1 MRLHLDRTL
10 PIGLGEQL
18 RGQLRFLID
27 SGELAPGAR
36 LPSARAVAES
46 QEVNVN
52 TVAAAYADLEAE
64 GYLVQRKRAG
74 TRVAPEPPPAR
85 ERALVAQM
93 GAELARRTRTL
104 GVSGADLLQTVA
116 AQAAL
121 GGATP
126 RFRVALLVEDP
137 LQAQEILARASALF
151 REGVELTP
159 LTPSEYRAAE
169 AHLTVVHPALTG
181 RLAPPPAQPPAHLD
195 FGTDFPAPAD

>member
-18 RGQLRFLID
+18 RSQLRLLID
-27 SGELAPGAR
+27 SGELPPGAR
-36 LPSARAVAES
+36 LPAARAVAES

-64 GYLVQRKRAG
+64 GYVVQRKRAG
-74 TRVAPEPPPAR
+74 TRVAPEPPLAQ
-85 ERALVAQM
+85 ERALVAQL
-93 GAELARRTRTL
+93 GADLSRRTRAL
-104 GVSGADLLQTVA
+104 GVSTADLLQTVA

-121 GGATP
+121 GGPRA

-137 LQAQEILARASALF
+137 LQAQELLTRASALF

-159 LTPSEYRAAE
+159 VTPSEHQAGQ

-181 RLAPPPAQPPAHLD
+181 RLVPQPPPPPAHLD